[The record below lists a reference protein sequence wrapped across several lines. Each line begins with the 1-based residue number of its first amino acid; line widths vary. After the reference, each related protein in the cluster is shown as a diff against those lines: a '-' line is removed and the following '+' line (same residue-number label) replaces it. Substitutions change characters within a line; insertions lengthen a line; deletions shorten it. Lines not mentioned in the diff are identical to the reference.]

1 MIYRSR
7 TLGWNGG
14 TRAIGDDAE
23 ADCRRSTVPLDGRG
37 HIVAQSD
44 MNPKS
49 ITNFI
54 SGHLDLTPDE
64 FDAHYRPV
72 IDEALARGDSF
83 VVGDARGTDSMTQ
96 NYLLGKTTAVVV
108 YHMFTS
114 PRNNVGFKTLGGFET
129 DEERDAQMT
138 ADSDQDIAW
147 VRPGRKRS
155 GTQKNIDR
163 RTQNR
168 TPQK

>member
-1 MIYRSR
+1 MQSEI
-7 TLGWNGG
+7 
-14 TRAIGDDAE
+14 DAK
-23 ADCRRSTVPLDGRG
+23 P
-37 HIVAQSD
+37 
-44 MNPKS
+44 
-49 ITNFI
+49 ITNFV

-64 FDAHYRPV
+64 FDTYYRPL
-72 IDEALARGDSF
+72 IDEALARGESF
-83 VVGDARGTDSMTQ
+83 VVGDARGADSMTQ

-114 PRNNVGFKTLGGFET
+114 PRNNVGFKTRGGFNS

-147 VRPGRKRS
+147 VRPGRKKS

-163 RTQNR
+163 RAQNLR
-168 TPQK
+168 L